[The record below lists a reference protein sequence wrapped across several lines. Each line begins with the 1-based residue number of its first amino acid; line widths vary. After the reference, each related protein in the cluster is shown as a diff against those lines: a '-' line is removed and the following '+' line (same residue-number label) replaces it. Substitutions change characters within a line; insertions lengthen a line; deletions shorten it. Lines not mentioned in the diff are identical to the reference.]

1 VWSVLTSIHAKSQ
14 GNACLIGVDLQP
26 QAQGE
31 MPGCLV
37 PQRYEERGN
46 KVMKYTAKA
55 KTRMASLSNPRHEKF
70 SQLVANGIK
79 PGEAYISLGYSAK
92 GAPQSANNLLKRAD
106 VRGRVDEILQAAAAS
121 TVAEIAFDQQRVL
134 NRLDILSRKAEDLGQ
149 ISAAV
154 RCEELIGKHRGMFI
168 DRQVADVAISNE
180 PSVVE
185 ILRGRR
191 AKRLEAEAKIYDDA
205 PAPLTGQTDVIDPEG

>member
-1 VWSVLTSIHAKSQ
+1 MTKSF
-14 GNACLIGVDLQP
+14 
-26 QAQGE
+26 
-31 MPGCLV
+31 
-37 PQRYEERGN
+37 RR
-46 KVMKYTAKA
+46 
-55 KTRMASLSNPRHEKF
+55 
-70 SQLVANGIK
+70 
-79 PGEAYISLGYSAK
+79 
-92 GAPQSANNLLKRAD
+92 PQS
-106 VRGRVDEILQAAAAS
+106 S

-191 AKRLEAEAKIYDDA
+191 AKRLEAEAKIDDNA

>member
-1 VWSVLTSIHAKSQ
+1 
-14 GNACLIGVDLQP
+14 
-26 QAQGE
+26 
-31 MPGCLV
+31 
-37 PQRYEERGN
+37 
-46 KVMKYTAKA
+46 MKYTAKA

-70 SQLVANGIK
+70 SRLVASGMI
-79 PGEAYISLGYSAK
+79 PTAAYISLGYSAK

-106 VRGRVDEILQAAAAS
+106 VRGRVDEILQAAAVS

-191 AKRLEAEAKIYDDA
+191 AKRLEAEAKRYDDA

>member
-1 VWSVLTSIHAKSQ
+1 
-14 GNACLIGVDLQP
+14 
-26 QAQGE
+26 
-31 MPGCLV
+31 
-37 PQRYEERGN
+37 
-46 KVMKYTAKA
+46 MKYSDPQSYEVHSKA
-55 KTRMASLSNPRHEKF
+55 KTRMAILSNPRHEKF
-70 SQLVANGIK
+70 SQLVASGIK
-79 PGEAYISLGYSAK
+79 PTGTYISLGYSAK

-106 VRGRVDEILQAAAAS
+106 VRGRVDEILQAAVVS

-168 DRQVADVAISNE
+168 DRQVADVSISNG
-180 PSVVE
+180 PSVAE

-191 AKRLEAEAKIYDDA
+191 AKRLEAEAKTDA
-205 PAPLTGQTDVIDPEG
+205 DGPAPSTGQTDVIDPEG

>member
-1 VWSVLTSIHAKSQ
+1 
-14 GNACLIGVDLQP
+14 
-26 QAQGE
+26 
-31 MPGCLV
+31 
-37 PQRYEERGN
+37 
-46 KVMKYTAKA
+46 MKYTAKA

-70 SQLVANGIK
+70 SQSVASGIK
-79 PGEAYISLGYSAK
+79 PTEAYISLGYSPK

-106 VRGRVDEILQAAAAS
+106 VRGRVDEILQAAAVS
-121 TVAEIAFDQQRVL
+121 TVAEIAFDQKRVL
-134 NRLDILSRKAEDLGQ
+134 NRLDILSHKAEDLGQ

-191 AKRLEAEAKIYDDA
+191 ARRLEAEAKIDDNA

>member
-1 VWSVLTSIHAKSQ
+1 
-14 GNACLIGVDLQP
+14 
-26 QAQGE
+26 
-31 MPGCLV
+31 
-37 PQRYEERGN
+37 
-46 KVMKYTAKA
+46 MKYTAKA
-55 KTRMASLSNPRHEKF
+55 KTHMAILSNPRHEKF
-70 SQLVANGIK
+70 SRLVASGMI
-79 PGEAYISLGYSAK
+79 PTAAYISLGYSTK
-92 GAPQSANNLLKRAD
+92 GAPQSANNLLKRGD
-106 VRGRVDEILQAAAAS
+106 VRGRVDEILQAAAVS

-180 PSVVE
+180 VSVVE

-191 AKRLEAEAKIYDDA
+191 AKRLEAEAKIDA
-205 PAPLTGQTDVIDPEG
+205 NAPVPLTGQTDVIDPEG